1 MSASATQT
9 FRIRFAEFEVDLQSQ
24 ELFRDGTLVRLPNQ
38 SFQALAALLERPGQ
52 LVTREELR
60 TRLWP
65 DKRVVEFEQG
75 LNAIINRLREALG
88 DSAESPKFIETL
100 PRRGYRFAG
109 SLAAAPDSALPATS
123 VEAPAA
129 TSPEPSLRPLSR
141 GIRLAAAAV
150 IAVVALGI
158 TLAALRWL
166 PREVTVGTVGP
177 RAVTSPAGTALIVA
191 PLTTLL
197 GQEHMPALSPD
208 GARVLFAWES
218 EPGAGFDLYIRPVD
232 SERLTRL
239 TGSPAPA
246 VAGAWSPDGARIAFA
261 RLGEGGGLF
270 MIEATGGSERKL
282 ASGAFTQESLMQ
294 PAWSPDG
301 GTLAFSAVNPAGSH
315 VVRLLNLGSLA
326 VRPLPGAPECWHAGA
341 AAFSA
346 DGRQLAFVCTSSV
359 AVYGVYLAGTGSAA
373 APRQIARFRGLP
385 QGLAWRDS
393 AHLLVAND
401 SGDGTGVWTLGLD
414 GKLERPASPEDS
426 LAPGLAAVGGRV
438 VYARAR
444 QVIDIWQLPL
454 REPAAKARKW
464 IYSTR
469 AQLTPNYSPDGSRIA
484 FQSNRSGNPE
494 IWIADADGANAVRLT
509 SFNGPLTGGPAWCA
523 DGRRLAF
530 DSRESGISAIYIV
543 DTLERVPRR
552 VQSSQTNLALPAWSA
567 DCRFLLASDGREALY
582 RVPAGGGEAQRF
594 TAQRSY
600 QAAVSGERVIFNV
613 AEPNSVALWSKP
625 FAGGDEAPLP
635 GLPRLAYADSW
646 AASDRA
652 IYFTDTAHVPVPVRR
667 YELAS
672 GRVEIAGN
680 LPNSPT
686 ALGGL
691 GLAVSPDD
699 KSLLYTHTE
708 DTQSDLVLVRPDAVR
723 Q

>member
-1 MSASATQT
+1 MSASATQS

-24 ELFRDGTLVRLPNQ
+24 ELFRNGALVRLPNQ

-60 TRLWP
+60 IRLWP

-100 PRRGYRFAG
+100 PRRGYRFVG
-109 SLAAAPDSALPATS
+109 LLAAADSASPAS
-123 VEAPAA
+123 PVESPAA
-129 TSPEPSLRPLSR
+129 GAPQPPHRSLSR
-141 GIRLAAAAV
+141 GIRLAAAVV

-177 RAVTSPAGTALIVA
+177 RAVTSPAGTALVVA

-197 GQEHMPALSPD
+197 GQEQMPALSPD

-218 EPGAGFDLYIRPVD
+218 EAGAGFDLYVRPVD

-239 TGSPAPA
+239 TGSSAPA

-261 RLGEGGGLF
+261 RLGDGGLF
-270 MIEATGGSERKL
+270 MIDATGGPERKL

-301 GTLAFSAVNPAGSH
+301 ATLAFSTVNPAGSH
-315 VVRLLNLGSLA
+315 VLRLLDLGSLA

-359 AVYGVYLAGTGSAA
+359 AVYGVYLAATGSGA

-385 QGLAWRDS
+385 QGLAWRD
-393 AHLLVAND
+393 AGHLLVAND

-426 LAPGLAAVGGRV
+426 LAPGLTAVGGRV

-444 QVIDIWQLPL
+444 QVIDIWHLPL

-484 FQSNRSGNPE
+484 FQSNRSGSPE

-509 SFNGPLTGGPAWCA
+509 SFNGPLTGGPAWCS

-530 DSRESGISAIYIV
+530 DSRESGVSAIYIV

-552 VQSSQTNLALPAWSA
+552 VLSPQTNLALPAWSA
-567 DCRFLLASDGREALY
+567 DCRFLLASDGREGLY
-582 RVPAGGGEAQRF
+582 RVPAGGGEALRF

-600 QAAVSGERVIFNV
+600 QAAVAGERVIFNV

-625 FAGGDEAPLP
+625 FAGGDEAALP

-646 AASDRA
+646 AANDRA
-652 IYFTDTAHVPVPVRR
+652 IYFTDTAQVPVTVRR

-672 GRVEIAGN
+672 GRIEIAGT

-699 KSLLYTHTE
+699 RSLLYTHTE
-708 DTQSDLVLVRPDAVR
+708 DTQSDLVLMRPDAVR

>member
-1 MSASATQT
+1 MSASATPS

-24 ELFRDGTLVRLPNQ
+24 ELFRDGALVKLPNQ

-100 PRRGYRFAG
+100 PRRGYRFVG
-109 SLAAAPDSALPATS
+109 L
-123 VEAPAA
+123 PAA
-129 TSPEPSLRPLSR
+129 TSPEGPHQPLSR
-141 GIRLAAAAV
+141 GTRLAAAAV

-166 PREVTVGTVGP
+166 PPEVTVGTVGP
-177 RAVTSPAGTALIVA
+177 QAVTSPAGTPLIVA

-197 GQEHMPALSPD
+197 GEEHMPALSPD
-208 GARVLFAWES
+208 GARMLFAWES

-239 TGSPAPA
+239 TESPAPA

-261 RLGEGGGLF
+261 RLGDGGGLF
-270 MIEATGGSERKL
+270 MIDATGGPERRL

-294 PAWSPDG
+294 PAWSPGG
-301 GTLAFSAVNPAGSH
+301 GTLAFSTVNPGGSH
-315 VVRLLNLGSLA
+315 VVRLLDLGSLV

-359 AVYGVYLAGTGSAA
+359 AVYGVYLAGTGSGAP
-373 APRQIARFRGLP
+373 PRQIARFRGLP

-414 GKLERPASPEDS
+414 GKPERPASPEDS
-426 LAPGLAAVGGRV
+426 LAPGLAALGGRV

-454 REPAAKARKW
+454 HEPAAKARKW

-484 FQSNRSGNPE
+484 FQSNRSGSPE
-494 IWIADADGANAVRLT
+494 IWIADADGANAARLT
-509 SFNGPLTGGPAWCA
+509 SFNGPLTGGPAWCS

-530 DSRESGISAIYIV
+530 DSRESGVSAIYIV

-552 VQSSQTNLALPAWSA
+552 VLSSQANLALPAWSA
-567 DCRFLLASDGREALY
+567 DCRFLLASDGREGLY
-582 RVPAGGGEAQRF
+582 RVPADGGEAQRF

-600 QAAVSGERVIFNV
+600 QAAVAGERVIFNV
-613 AEPNSVALWSKP
+613 AEPNGVALWSKP

-646 AASDRA
+646 AANDRA
-652 IYFTDTAHVPVPVRR
+652 IYFTDSAQVPVAVRR

-672 GRVEIAGN
+672 GRVESAGM

-699 KSLLYTHTE
+699 RSLLYTHTE
-708 DTQSDLVLVRPDAVR
+708 DTQSDLVLVRPGAAR

>member
-1 MSASATQT
+1 
-9 FRIRFAEFEVDLQSQ
+9 
-24 ELFRDGTLVRLPNQ
+24 
-38 SFQALAALLERPGQ
+38 
-52 LVTREELR
+52 
-60 TRLWP
+60 
-65 DKRVVEFEQG
+65 
-75 LNAIINRLREALG
+75 
-88 DSAESPKFIETL
+88 
-100 PRRGYRFAG
+100 
-109 SLAAAPDSALPATS
+109 
-123 VEAPAA
+123 
-129 TSPEPSLRPLSR
+129 
-141 GIRLAAAAV
+141 
-150 IAVVALGI
+150 
-158 TLAALRWL
+158 
-166 PREVTVGTVGP
+166 
-177 RAVTSPAGTALIVA
+177 
-191 PLTTLL
+191 
-197 GQEHMPALSPD
+197 MPALSPD

-326 VRPLPGAPECWHAGA
+326 VRPLPGAPECWHAGD

-708 DTQSDLVLVRPDAVR
+708 DTQSDLVLMRRDALR